1 MSGKKIESILQFEN
15 NISFTV
21 VDEFNERKFIIL
33 KNGIP
38 SEIDINDDLKIKS
51 IIQVDSR
58 YYFLS

>member
-38 SEIDINDDLKIKS
+38 SEIDINDDLKI
-51 IIQVDSR
+51 
-58 YYFLS
+58 